1 MLLERAQARCQKDR
15 LEEQYLAVRIQTL
28 SIHQAKRLS
37 AALISLL
44 ERARGYLTEQ
54 SEIVT
59 VEVREGTALY
69 SA

>member
-28 SIHQAKRLS
+28 SIHQTKRLS

-44 ERARGYLTEQ
+44 ERARG
-54 SEIVT
+54 IFNGA
-59 VEVREGTALY
+59 VRDSDGG
-69 SA
+69 SKRRDGVI